1 MDKSTFC
8 ALFREAC
15 ACEAP
20 QLIFVKQYVDYAD
33 AAELRSIYAMAHA
46 PQRDLIYAT
55 GYTLRSL
62 GAMLQIPVRTIENW
76 TADHRPM
83 PDYVRLLIAMIC
95 CNPTL
100 DVPCDFSL

>member
-20 QLIFVKQYVDYAD
+20 QLIFIKQYAEYAD

-83 PDYVRLLIAMIC
+83 PYHVRLLIAMIC
-95 CNPTL
+95 CNPTFH
-100 DVPCDFSL
+100 VPCDFSL

>member
-20 QLIFVKQYVDYAD
+20 QLIFIKQYADYAD
-33 AAELRSIYAMAHA
+33 AAQLRSIYVMARA

-62 GAMLQIPVRTIENW
+62 GAMLQIPVRTIESW
-76 TADHRPM
+76 TADRRPM
-83 PDYVRLLIAMIC
+83 PYHVRLLIAMVC

-100 DVPCDFSL
+100 DVPRDFSL

>member
-1 MDKSTFC
+1 MDKATFC

-20 QLIFVKQYVDYAD
+20 QLIFVKRYAEYAD
-33 AAELRSIYAMAHA
+33 AAQLRSIYVMAHA

-62 GAMLQIPVRTIENW
+62 SAMTQIPVRTIESW

-83 PDYVRLLIAMIC
+83 PNHVRLLIAMIC